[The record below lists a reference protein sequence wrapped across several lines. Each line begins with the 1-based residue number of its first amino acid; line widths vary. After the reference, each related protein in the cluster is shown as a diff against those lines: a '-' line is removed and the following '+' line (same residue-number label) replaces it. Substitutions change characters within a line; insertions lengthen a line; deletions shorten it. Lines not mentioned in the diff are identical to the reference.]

1 MSSIATITVLGN
13 LTRDPESGTMP
24 DGTPTS
30 RFGLAVNSR
39 RKNEDVVTY
48 FRANAI
54 GKTAD
59 FANQYLSRGRQVL
72 VIGELHQERFTKAD
86 GTPGDSLE
94 IRVTNVTA
102 AGSKPEGSEE
112 SGTSERP
119 TNAGS
124 APGKAKGKTKAK
136 AVVAD
141 EQDIPF

>member
-13 LTRDPESGTMP
+13 LTRDPESGAMP

-54 GKTAD
+54 GRSAE
-59 FANQYLSRGRQVL
+59 FSNQYLSRGRQVL
-72 VIGELHQERFTKAD
+72 VIGELHQEYYTKAD
-86 GTPGDSLE
+86 GTSGNSLE

-102 AGSKPEGSEE
+102 VGSKPEAAQETEE
-112 SGTSERP
+112 DSQVP

-124 APGKAKGKTKAK
+124 APGKSKGKAK
-136 AVVAD
+136 AKAAASD
-141 EQDIPF
+141 EDIPF